1 MRVRGARGG
10 IPLRT
15 TIPPS
20 SNLSATLSALLVAG
34 SARPIHIR
42 MSSGFG
48 PLRALRGILRYPAR
62 HIRWKIIAPY
72 AVLSIL
78 LAVSG
83 TYLVTRLVV
92 GSLEER
98 FNNQLAEAA
107 RVTSDSFVRRERKHL
122 EVVRGVAFTEGVADA
137 TRDGNE
143 LALADFI
150 NPIAANARAERV
162 EVLDT
167 AGSRVFGSQLKD
179 ASGLGYS
186 ALADDASDRR
196 TWRAVQNVLD
206 GSEDGLGDKFAQ
218 IVQTD
223 DGYFLYTAGPIVE
236 NGELVGVVLVGS
248 SLGSFLPTA
257 KSEALADVT
266 VYDFDGTPLGST
278 FSDTENEEDAD
289 LTPGGEVIANHDG
302 ALAVREHRKLY
313 GREFDL
319 LYGELVVRDEAVGMY
334 SVALPTSFI
343 VEAGSTTRWQMGS
356 LFAAAML
363 AILLTGWLI
372 SHSLTKPLFRLVTV
386 ARAVS
391 AGDLSARAGLQ
402 GEDEVGVLAE
412 SFDEMTARLQR
423 QHLATLRALTGAIDA
438 RDPYTLGHSVRVG
451 QMAVALGTELGLP
464 SDQLQHL
471 EIGGYLHDIGKIGVR
486 DAVLLKPAALN
497 EEERHMIEMHPKIG
511 LDILAPVDLPAE
523 VLQFVAGHH
532 EKLDGSGYPAHMPAA
547 EISIIA
553 RIASVADIYD
563 ALTTDRPYRGAL
575 SAQEA
580 LEIMKR
586 EVWDGKLDQGI
597 VEILERLVPTWEA
610 RRRSDPALQGYRIP
624 GWQQKAA

>member
-1 MRVRGARGG
+1 
-10 IPLRT
+10 
-15 TIPPS
+15 
-20 SNLSATLSALLVAG
+20 
-34 SARPIHIR
+34 

-78 LAVSG
+78 LAVAG

-122 EVVRGVAFTEGVADA
+122 EVVRGVAFTEGVATA
-137 TRDGNE
+137 ARAGNE
-143 LALADFI
+143 LALANAI
-150 NPIAANARAERV
+150 NPIAANAHAERV

-167 AGSRVFGSQLKD
+167 SGARVFGSQVES
-179 ASGLGYS
+179 ASVLEYR
-186 ALADDASDRR
+186 ALEDDPSDRA
-196 TWRAVQNVLD
+196 TWSIVQSVLG
-206 GSEDGLGDKFAQ
+206 GSEDSLGDKFAQ
-218 IVQTD
+218 IVETD

-236 NGELVGVVLVGS
+236 NDELVGVVLVGS
-248 SLGSFLPTA
+248 SLRSFLPLA
-257 KSEALADVT
+257 KTEALADIT
-266 VYDFDGTPLGST
+266 LYDFDGTPLSST
-278 FSDTENEEDAD
+278 FSDTQNEEDAN
-289 LTPGGEVIANHDG
+289 LTPRDDVTRSRGSSLV
-302 ALAVREHRKLY
+302 VREHRKLY

-319 LYGELVVRDEAVGMY
+319 LYGELVIRDESVGLY
-334 SVALPTSFI
+334 SVALPTSFLL
-343 VEAGSTTRWQMGS
+343 EAGATTRWQMGT
-356 LFAAAML
+356 LFAVAML

-372 SHSLTKPLFRLVTV
+372 AHSLTKPLFRLVTV

-391 AGDLSARAGLQ
+391 AGDLSARVGMHA
-402 GEDEVGVLAE
+402 EDEVGVLAE

-486 DAVLLKPAALN
+486 DAVLLKPAALSA
-497 EEERHMIEMHPKIG
+497 EERRMIEMHPKIG
-511 LDILAPVDLPAE
+511 LDILAPVELPAE

-532 EKLDGSGYPAHMPAA
+532 EKLDGTGYPAHAHSD

-575 SAQEA
+575 PAKKA

-597 VEILERLVPTWEA
+597 VEILERLVPKWEA